1 MRDVGPKEEADPERD
16 VGLKEEADPGEGCGS
31 ERGGGAR

>member
-1 MRDVGPKEEADPERD
+1 MRDVGPKEEGDPERD